1 MEEEK
6 KNKKGFYFWLDPEVD
21 QQINAHLYVSKTR
34 SRSEFVNEAIRRYV
48 CELDSETNK
57 EYLSKG
63 LTDLVRANIKDSEN
77 HIAASLF
84 KLAGE
89 QATLNL
95 LLADLLVNNMDGN
108 AIRTY
113 RNMGYDIVRKRHGVF
128 TFEDAME
135 DARSFAEGKDT

>member
-1 MEEEK
+1 MATEK
-6 KNKKGFYFWLDPEVD
+6 IKKSIWLPEDTWELIERHREKEAHQSICGFVD
-21 QQINAHLYVSKTR
+21 LAVKYYCCSFESDAYKEILTKELTQ
-34 SRSEFVNEAIRRYV
+34 AIRY
-48 CELDSETNK
+48 
-57 EYLSKG
+57 
-63 LTDLVRANIKDSEN
+63 NIKDSEN

-135 DARSFAEGKDT
+135 DARAFAEGKDT